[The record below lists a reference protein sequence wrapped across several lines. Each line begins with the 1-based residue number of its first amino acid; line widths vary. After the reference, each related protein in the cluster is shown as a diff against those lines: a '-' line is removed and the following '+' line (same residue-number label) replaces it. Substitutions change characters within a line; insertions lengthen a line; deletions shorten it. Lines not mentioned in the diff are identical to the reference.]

1 MVSQKLWV
9 RSGRARNSSNG
20 IQMRRIST
28 RAMARAATRPRDTTP
43 CGIPV
48 DAPFRDDDDDENATD
63 FIDDVI
69 DALRVNLLRRTFPL
83 TTASE
88 RLDAY
93 LTSFASDLLYA
104 FACESG
110 METKA
115 MARRRAAERATRDAF
130 DGGRGTTAEATS
142 AEEREMFRAFA
153 RRCRETLARRLVE
166 RCYGR
171 GENGERD
178 KFWMA
183 FAKRRFLNRPPPSV
197 G

>member
-1 MVSQKLWV
+1 
-9 RSGRARNSSNG
+9 
-20 IQMRRIST
+20 
-28 RAMARAATRPRDTTP
+28 MARAATRPRDTTP
-43 CGIPV
+43 CTLACGIPV
-48 DAPFRDDDDDENATD
+48 DTPFRDDDDEENATD

-69 DALRVNLLRRTFPL
+69 DNLRVNLLRRTFPL
-83 TTASE
+83 TTAAE

-104 FACESG
+104 FARESG

-115 MARRRAAERATRDAF
+115 TARRRAAERATRDAF

-142 AEEREMFRAFA
+142 AEEREMFRRFA

>member
-1 MVSQKLWV
+1 MD
-9 RSGRARNSSNG
+9 AHG
-20 IQMRRIST
+20 IVEFHRMRRIST
-28 RAMARAATRPRDTTP
+28 RAMAHVATRPPEKTP
-43 CGIPV
+43 RELACGIPV
-48 DAPFRDDDDDENATD
+48 HVTFRNDDDDAEDTD

-69 DALRVNLLRRTFPL
+69 DNLRVNLLRRTFPL

-104 FACESG
+104 FACDSG

-115 MARRRAAERATRDAF
+115 SARRRAAERATRDEF

-142 AEEREMFRAFA
+142 AEEREMFRRFA

>member
-1 MVSQKLWV
+1 M
-9 RSGRARNSSNG
+9 
-20 IQMRRIST
+20 
-28 RAMARAATRPRDTTP
+28 DT
-43 CGIPV
+43 
-48 DAPFRDDDDDENATD
+48 PFRDDDDEENATD

-69 DALRVNLLRRTFPL
+69 DNLRVNLLRRTFPL

-115 MARRRAAERATRDAF
+115 SARRRAAERAARDEF

-142 AEEREMFRAFA
+142 AEEREMFRRFA

-166 RCYGR
+166 GVTGEEKTGR
-171 GENGERD
+171 GINFGWRSRRD
-178 KFWMA
+178 DF
-183 FAKRRFLNRPPPSV
+183 
-197 G
+197 

>member
-1 MVSQKLWV
+1 L
-9 RSGRARNSSNG
+9 
-20 IQMRRIST
+20 
-28 RAMARAATRPRDTTP
+28 DTH
-43 CGIPV
+43 
-48 DAPFRDDDDDENATD
+48 FRDDADEENPTALL
-63 FIDDVI
+63 DDVI
-69 DALRVNLLRRTFPL
+69 DNLRVNRPRRTFLRPVAANAVYVVL
-83 TTASE
+83 TPVCAIP
-88 RLDAY
+88 
-93 LTSFASDLLYA
+93 LYA
-104 FACESG
+104 FARESG

-115 MARRRAAERATRDAF
+115 TARRRAAERATRDAF

>member
-1 MVSQKLWV
+1 MD
-9 RSGRARNSSNG
+9 AHG
-20 IQMRRIST
+20 IVEFHRMRRIST
-28 RAMARAATRPRDTTP
+28 RAMAHVATRPPEKTP
-43 CGIPV
+43 RELACGIPV
-48 DAPFRDDDDDENATD
+48 HVTFRNDDDDAEDTD

-69 DALRVNLLRRTFPL
+69 DNLRVNLLRRTFPL

-104 FACESG
+104 FACDSG

-115 MARRRAAERATRDAF
+115 SARRRAAERATRDEF
-130 DGGRGTTAEATS
+130 DGGRGTTSEATS
-142 AEEREMFRAFA
+142 AGEREMFRRFA

-171 GENGERD
+171 GESGERD